1 MNPQEIFG
9 RALGAHRSGNLDE
22 AARLYAQLLKRDRS
36 NYPVMQML
44 GVLRAQ
50 QNQTKEAIA
59 LFRQALKFSRSPEL
73 FCNLGNV
80 LHTIGRQA
88 EAIQNYAEA
97 LKLRPE
103 YGAAL
108 NGRGIALLT
117 LGHVDRAIQSFDSAI
132 AINPRDMAALANRG
146 DAQRLLGHPSDALES
161 YGAALKLAPQDPVLH
176 YSRAFVQQQL
186 GNVEEA
192 LAGYDRAIALNP
204 EYPEA
209 LYNRGIVL
217 ERADKPEAALDSYER
232 ALIHH
237 PAFPEALHR
246 AGLVLQTSG
255 RYSESLVRDEKAV
268 ALRPDFAEA
277 KTDLGNV
284 LRTLNR
290 HDAALQCYA
299 EALALKPDY
308 AEALNNW
315 GIALLDLRQFQ
326 QALDQF
332 DRAIA
337 IDPGYASAYYNRGN
351 ALRELKRL
359 DDAIASYEKAYT
371 LDRKHPYVI
380 GALAGAAL
388 FACDW
393 GRTEQFVQTLPGI
406 LDRPDVH
413 IPPLVLLGYSDDPAL
428 HRKCAERA
436 IEIMTPNAAR
446 QAPPCHNHQRPRVA
460 YLSCDFNQ
468 HATSYLI
475 AGMLEHHDRNNF
487 DIFAV
492 SCGPNDRSDLRNRIE
507 AAVEHFV
514 EAYAMSDADVARYL
528 KEREVDIAVDLDG
541 HTVGARLGILSTR
554 PCPVQMTYLGYPATT
569 GAGFI
574 DYIIGDAVVT
584 PLEDQPRFTERILQ
598 LPLCYQPS
606 TANREVAATRPERA
620 ANGLPGDGVVFCCFN
635 NSWKITGVMFAVWM
649 RILKRVSGSVLWLLG
664 DNELAVRNL
673 RMEAARAGVDPDR
686 LVFGRRA
693 ALAEHLGRHGCAD
706 IVLDTFPYNAHTTA
720 NDALF
725 MGVPVVTMMGRS
737 FPSRVAAS
745 QLTAVG
751 LPELITGNAAAYENL
766 AFKLATDVEYL
777 NALRRR
783 LASDSAKELFN
794 EARMAGAMEN
804 LFLAALT
811 RIQGST
817 GPV

>member
-1 MNPQEIFG
+1 MNPQELFG
-9 RALGAHRSGNLDE
+9 RALGAHRGGNLDE
-22 AARLYAQLLKRDRS
+22 AARLYAQLLKRDRT

-117 LGHVDRAIQSFDSAI
+117 LGHVDRAIESFDTAI
-132 AINPRDMAALANRG
+132 AINPCDMAALANRG
-146 DAQRLLGHPSDALES
+146 DAQRLLGRSSDALES
-161 YGAALKLAPQDPVLH
+161 YGTALKLAPRDPLLH
-176 YSRAFVQQQL
+176 YSRAFVHQQL

-192 LAGYDRAIALNP
+192 LSGYARAIALKP

-209 LYNRGIVL
+209 LYNQGILL
-217 ERADKPEAALDSYER
+217 EQVDRPEAALGSYER
-232 ALIHH
+232 ALIQH

-246 AGLVLQTSG
+246 AGLVLQKLG
-255 RYSESLVRDEKAV
+255 RFSESLVQFEKAI

-277 KTDLGNV
+277 KSNLGNV

-299 EALALKPDY
+299 DALALKPDY
-308 AEALNNW
+308 AEALNNR

-337 IDPGYASAYYNRGN
+337 IDSGYASAYYNRGN
-351 ALRELKRL
+351 SLRELKRL
-359 DDAIASYEKAYT
+359 DDAIASYETAYA
-371 LDRKHPYVI
+371 LDRNHPYVI

-393 GRTEQFVQTLPGI
+393 ERTEQFVRTLPGI
-406 LDRPDVH
+406 LDRRDVH
-413 IPPLVLLGYSDDPAL
+413 IPPLVLLGYSDDSAL

-436 IEIMTPNAAR
+436 IAIMTPNAAR
-446 QAPPCHNHQRPRVA
+446 EVPPCHNHQRPRVV

-475 AGMLEHHDRNNF
+475 AGLLEHHDRNNF
-487 DIFAV
+487 EIFAV
-492 SCGPNDRSDLRNRIE
+492 SCGPNDRSDLRKRIE

-514 EAYAMSDADVARYL
+514 EAHAMSDAEVAHYL
-528 KEREVDIAVDLDG
+528 KEREIDIAIDLDG

-569 GAGFI
+569 GASFI
-574 DYIIGDAVVT
+574 DYIIGDGVVT
-584 PLEDQPRFTERILQ
+584 PLEHQHHFTERIFQ
-598 LPLCYQPS
+598 LPVCYQPS
-606 TANREVAATRPERA
+606 TAHRAVAAARPERA
-620 ANGLPGDGVVFCCFN
+620 ANCLPADAVVFCCFN
-635 NSWKITGVMFAVWM
+635 NSWKITNVIFAVWM
-649 RILKRVSGSVLWLLG
+649 RILERVPGSVLWLLG

-673 RMEAARAGVDPDR
+673 RKEAARAGVDPDR
-686 LVFGRRA
+686 LIFARRA
-693 ALAEHLGRHGCAD
+693 PLAEHLARHRCAD
-706 IVLDTFPYNAHTTA
+706 IFLDTFPYNAHTTA

-737 FPSRVAAS
+737 FASRVAAS
-745 QLTAVG
+745 QLNVVG
-751 LPELITGNAAAYENL
+751 LPELITEDAATYENV

-777 NALRRR
+777 NALRKR
-783 LASDSAKELFN
+783 LASDAAKELFD
-794 EARMAGAMEN
+794 EVRMARDIEN
-804 LFLAALT
+804 LFLAALM
-811 RIQGST
+811 RGQGADGSA
-817 GPV
+817 